1 MIRVNLLATPVG
13 AAPKQDFIPREQRS
27 AAIGLVI
34 LVATGISVFGWW
46 WFLRHER
53 GDLDTKITSAQSEL
67 TRLKNV
73 AALVDRAAARK
84 AELTERLAL
93 IDRLRSVMKG
103 PVSLLETV
111 SSSLPEGL
119 WLTDFKQTGAVVQI
133 EGRAIS
139 LTSVTDFTEQMQ
151 NSGMFKR
158 PVEIVTTTTET
169 VEDTAVIRFI
179 VKGESTAAQLPDD
192 PTPAKPGTPGAKPG
206 MPPAPGAKTSSGIE

>member
-13 AAPKQDFIPREQRS
+13 AAPQKELLPREHRS
-27 AAIGLVI
+27 AVVGLAIL
-34 LVATGISVFGWW
+34 LATGIGVFGWW
-46 WFLRHER
+46 WYLRHEGR
-53 GDLDTKITSAQSEL
+53 DLEGKIASAQSDL

-73 AALVDRAAARK
+73 AALVDRATQRK

-111 SSSLPEGL
+111 SSSLPDGL
-119 WLTDFKQTGAVVQI
+119 WLVDFKQTGNMVQI
-133 EGRAIS
+133 EGRALS

-169 VEDTAVIRFI
+169 MEDTPVVRFV
-179 VKGESTAAQLPDD
+179 VKGESTAAQLPEETD
-192 PTPAKPGTPGAKPG
+192 TKPGSKPG
-206 MPPAPGAKTSSGIE
+206 PRPGGPPAAKSASGVE

>member
-34 LVATGISVFGWW
+34 LVATGIGVFGWW
-46 WFLRHER
+46 WYLRHER
-53 GDLDTKITSAQSEL
+53 GDLDTKIATSQSEL

-192 PTPAKPGTPGAKPG
+192 PPPAKPGAPGAKPG
-206 MPPAPGAKTSSGIE
+206 MPAPPSKSSSGIE

>member
-13 AAPKQDFIPREQRS
+13 AAPQKEWLPREQRS
-27 AAIGLVI
+27 AMVGLAIL
-34 LVATGISVFGWW
+34 LATGIGVFGWW
-46 WFLRHER
+46 WYLRHEGR
-53 GDLDTKITSAQSEL
+53 DLEGKITSAQTDL

-73 AALVDRAAARK
+73 AALVDRATQRK

-111 SSSLPEGL
+111 SSSLPDGL
-119 WLTDFKQTGAVVQI
+119 WLVDFKQTGNMVQI
-133 EGRAIS
+133 EGRALS

-169 VEDTAVIRFI
+169 MEDTPVVRFV
-179 VKGESTAAQLPDD
+179 VKGESTAPQLPEEPA
-192 PTPAKPGTPGAKPG
+192 PTPGKPARPGV
-206 MPPAPGAKTSSGIE
+206 PPAKSSAGMD

>member
-13 AAPKQDFIPREQRS
+13 AAPKQDWLPREQRS

-34 LVATGISVFGWW
+34 LVATSIGVFGWW
-46 WFLRHER
+46 WYLRHER
-53 GDLDTKITSAQSEL
+53 RELDLKITTAQAEL
-67 TRLKNV
+67 TRLKSV
-73 AALVDRAAARK
+73 ATLVDRASARK
-84 AELTERLAL
+84 AELSARLTL

-103 PVSLLETV
+103 PVNVLTTV

-119 WLTDFKQTGAVVQI
+119 WLVEFKQAGNMVQI
-133 EGRAIS
+133 EGRALS

-158 PVEIVTTTTET
+158 PVEIVTTTTEA

-179 VKGESTAAQLPDD
+179 VKGESTAPQLPDD
-192 PTPAKPGTPGAKPG
+192 PAPSATKPGRPGV
-206 MPPAPGAKTSSGIE
+206 PAPGKTNAGVE